1 MEVLQRT
8 ANRGSIAT
16 GAAYEIENSLKL
28 ESDNAEYIDNRHY
41 TAGNTRTWTLSFWIK
56 RTELGTTQ
64 KVYDAGNAAMVA
76 FLSTDII
83 KIENSNL
90 YLETNRVFRD
100 TSAWYHIVVL
110 NDSTQSTASDRAK
123 LWING
128 VQETSFSI
136 ETYMAQNQEGNMNS
150 ATSISI
156 GGAVGVHVNGYMAEL
171 FFVDGQALAP
181 TDFGEF
187 DDDSGIWKPKEYNG
201 TLSGTSIKL
210 DFSNS
215 AALWED
221 SSGLTGNG
229 TAMSGNNITSANQA
243 TDTPTNNFA
252 TLNPL
257 FRFDLCTIFEGAT
270 RVKRTAE
277 LFDRWRTFASSIGV
291 TSGKWY
297 AEFQNPVHATAG
309 NDTFI
314 GVAPATIFN
323 QSISTSSGY
332 LGGSSAETTDSIGY
346 HGFTGKK
353 FINGTSS
360 SFGNTYAGETVAVAL
375 DMDNG
380 YVYFAKANAW
390 QNSGDPTSGSSG
402 TGGIALQLPNDA
414 HYLAC
419 SIYQENSDFQANY
432 GGYTT
437 ISISTPET
445 DENGYGTFEY
455 APPSGY
461 YALCTK
467 NLAEYG

>member
-16 GAAYEIENSLKL
+16 GGYEIANSLKL

-90 YLETNRVFRD
+90 YLETNTVFRD

-187 DDDSGIWKPKEYNG
+187 DEDNGIWKPKEYNG

-252 TLNPL
+252 TFNAVLPKA
-257 FRFDLCTIFEGAT
+257 DLREGAT
-270 RVKRTAE
+270 RFFNHDAGEDTNLSTIA
-277 LFDRWRTFASSIGV
+277 V

-297 AEFQNPVHATAG
+297 AEFSSPSNISGG
-309 NDTFI
+309 NGRV
-314 GVAPATIFN
+314 GVSAN
-323 QSISTSSGY
+323 VSGQISEDVY
-332 LGGSSAETTDSIGY
+332 LGGDAW
-346 HGFTGKK
+346 
-353 FINGTSS
+353 NVAVTSS
-360 SFGNTYAGETVAVAL
+360 TGSVGTNNSFSSYLGSGFSANDLISVAL
-375 DMDNG
+375 DMDNKK
-380 YVYFAKANAW
+380 VYFALNGTW
-390 QNSGDPTSGSSG
+390 GNSGNPATG
-402 TGGIALQLPNDA
+402 TNGVSLPSAYEDYEWFIGVTLVLNT
-414 HYLAC
+414 
-419 SIYQENSDFQANY
+419 NTFNANY
-432 GGYTT
+432 GGFTT
-437 ISISTPET
+437 ISISSAAT
-445 DENGYGTFEY
+445 DENGYGNFEY

>member
-16 GAAYEIENSLKL
+16 GGYEIANSLKL

-90 YLETNRVFRD
+90 YLETNTVFRD

-187 DDDSGIWKPKEYNG
+187 DEDNGIWKPKEYNG

-252 TLNPL
+252 TFNAVLPKA
-257 FRFDLCTIFEGAT
+257 DLREGAT
-270 RVKRTAE
+270 RFFNHDAGEDTNLSTIA
-277 LFDRWRTFASSIGV
+277 V

-297 AEFQNPVHATAG
+297 AEFSSPSNISGG
-309 NDTFI
+309 NGRV
-314 GVAPATIFN
+314 GVSAN
-323 QSISTSSGY
+323 VSGQISEDVY
-332 LGGSSAETTDSIGY
+332 LGGDAW
-346 HGFTGKK
+346 
-353 FINGTSS
+353 NVAVTSS
-360 SFGNTYAGETVAVAL
+360 TGSVGTNNSFSSYLGSGFSANDLISVAL
-375 DMDNG
+375 DMDNKK
-380 YVYFAKANAW
+380 VYFALNGTW
-390 QNSGDPTSGSSG
+390 GNSGNPATG
-402 TGGIALQLPNDA
+402 TNGVSLPSAYEDYEWFIGVTLVLNT
-414 HYLAC
+414 
-419 SIYQENSDFQANY
+419 NTFNANY
-432 GGYTT
+432 GGFTT
-437 ISISTPET
+437 ISISSAAT